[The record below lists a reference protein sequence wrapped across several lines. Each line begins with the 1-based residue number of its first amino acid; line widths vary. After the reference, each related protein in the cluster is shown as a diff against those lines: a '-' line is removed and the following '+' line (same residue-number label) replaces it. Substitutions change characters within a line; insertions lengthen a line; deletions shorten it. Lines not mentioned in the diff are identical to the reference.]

1 MTLQT
6 TPLTLPAVRRFTAGT
21 EQTPPL
27 EYVACPPAGESTVR
41 QTAVLIAPGSNHTI
55 PLYQTLAA
63 AIVDGGVPTSIMNFR
78 GHGESGL
85 LPEQP
90 LRQVR
95 LADFAQDIEAVRQD
109 MGANLGGHA
118 RKIVVVGH
126 SLGGLIAWDHA
137 STYPTDGLV
146 MFGSLMARHG
156 WGSWRSTQLFGLMA
170 WLAFRHPGV
179 LRSFGSNG
187 NGNVFPDEAVRKR
200 LLLSAHQHP
209 EWATPEVLAEL
220 DAWVQPDESTQVFA
234 DIMRLRPGNLIP
246 TAKHVLYVFGTSD
259 ALFPLPLVVREV
271 GQWPGAQL
279 ATFDG
284 PHDLNVVGD
293 VAGAGRR
300 IAEFA
305 GKIDRDEEE
314 A

>member
-6 TPLTLPAVRRFTAGT
+6 TPLTLPAVRRFAGGT
-21 EQTPPL
+21 KQTPPL
-27 EYVACPPAGESTVR
+27 EYVTCLPAGEPRVR

-55 PLYQTLAA
+55 PLYQKLAA
-63 AIVDGGVPTSIMNFR
+63 AIVDDGVPTSIMNFR

-85 LPEQP
+85 VFGES
-90 LRQVR
+90 LRQAR
-95 LADFAQDIEAVRQD
+95 LVDFAHDIEAVRQD
-109 MGANLGGHA
+109 MGAYVGDQA
-118 RKIVVVGH
+118 RRVVVVGH
-126 SLGGLIAWDHA
+126 SLGGLIAWSHA

-156 WGSWRSTQLFGLMA
+156 WGSWRSTQLLRVMA
-170 WLAFRHPGV
+170 WLVFRHPGV

-187 NGNVFPDEAVRKR
+187 DGNVFPDEDVRKR
-200 LLLSAHQHP
+200 LLLSANQHP

-220 DAWVQPDESTQVFA
+220 AAWVQPDESTQVFA
-234 DIMRLRPGNLIP
+234 DIMRLRPGSLMPI
-246 TAKHVLYVFGTSD
+246 TKHVLYVFGRGD
-259 ALFPLPLVVREV
+259 ALFPLPLVEREV
-271 GQWPGAQL
+271 AQWPGAEL

-284 PHDLNVVGD
+284 PHDLNLVGD
-293 VAGAGRR
+293 VTGAGRR

-305 GKIDRDEEE
+305 GKIDHQE